1 MSALSI
7 SVPYPV
13 FSGQDGLPLD
23 NGYVWIGTANLYPI
37 TNPIA
42 VYFDEALTI
51 QATQPLRTINGFISN
66 AGTPA
71 QVYVDAVNFSILVQD
86 SKGSMIYNFAD
97 GTGISPD
104 ACGVTYNPPFTGG
117 VAYPVCEK
125 LEQTVSVKDFGAV
138 GNGVA
143 NDSTAVLAAINA
155 AAASNQELFF
165 PSGEYL
171 LTSWSP
177 PTITS
182 PIKIYG
188 EGIDKS
194 TVTGPA
200 VLVNFLNMQES
211 LVINSITLNRF
222 DKTIYGRAGAGVVLP
237 YDEMTFT
244 GVRFTGSTTA
254 LFLEG
259 VSGDNVQSGLRQ
271 LNIQS
276 CRFDTLTY
284 YGLAMTFKRCD
295 NAVIDGNIFTGFT
308 GDQSVQ
314 AVFFGF
320 DQIVPATRKM
330 VSITNNFVSAFLNTF
345 AGPRETHA
353 FMIHEADACYIAG
366 NTIVDIQNSDP
377 NGEDC
382 EGIYIRDVGNA
393 IVTNNILRSIRTYEA
408 YIDIKEDCLYAQVTD
423 NVIDNTA
430 YANDDFTN
438 GIMSFVGN
446 CVISRNTIKNV
457 GGYGINVVA
466 SSVTGTEPSV
476 IQENF
481 ITGVG
486 AFAGIFAF
494 IGNGSVISNNVIS
507 DIKDNYATNPQFGSL
522 AIYDTNPSGIFFIGK
537 TASPN
542 LQMNNNRLNINVS
555 VAHATS
561 YGFNLNAVTSLG
573 NVTMMDNV
581 IRSATQRY
589 IGNVAGG
596 TEAYSVG
603 SFNLEQI
610 LTGQEGFLRFNDGTK
625 VGGVSYDHTANTL
638 VLRTNDNAQK
648 TIVNTTGDLYPAT
661 NNTMK
666 LGIAGNRWSEVFAVN
681 GAINTSDERWKVQR
695 EGGIDEAVLRAWG
708 KVNYVQYKM
717 KHAVEKK
724 GNSAR
729 WHFGVIAQR
738 VKEAFESE
746 GLDPFAYG
754 ILCWDEWADQYE
766 AVLDKQGQPVCDA
779 DGVPT
784 GEKRLTV
791 AAGESYG
798 IRYEEA
804 LALEC
809 AYLRNQL
816 KGA

>member
-1 MSALSI
+1 M
-7 SVPYPV
+7 
-13 FSGQDGLPLD
+13 
-23 NGYVWIGTANLYPI
+23 
-37 TNPIA
+37 
-42 VYFDEALTI
+42 ALTKV
-51 QATQPLRTINGFISN
+51 S
-66 AGTPA
+66 
-71 QVYVDAVNFSILVQD
+71 Y
-86 SKGSMIYNFAD
+86 SMI
-97 GTGISPD
+97 TG
-104 ACGVTYNPPFTGG
+104 A
-117 VAYPVCEK
+117 PVNV
-125 LEQTVSVKDFGAV
+125 LDYGAV
-138 GNGVA
+138 GDGVA

-155 AAASNQELFF
+155 AAASGQELFF
-165 PSGEYL
+165 PAGEYL

-182 PIKIYG
+182 PIRIYG

-194 TVTGPA
+194 TITGPA
-200 VLVNFLNMQES
+200 VLVNFLNMEES
-211 LVINSITLNRF
+211 IVINSITLNRF
-222 DKTIYGRAGAGVVLP
+222 SKIIYGRPGAGVVLP
-237 YDEMTFT
+237 YNEMSFV
-244 GVRFTGSTTA
+244 GVRFTGSTSA
-254 LFLEG
+254 LFLDG
-259 VSGDNVQSGLRQ
+259 LAGDNVQSGLRQ

-276 CRFDTLTY
+276 CRFDTLTAW
-284 YGLAMTFKRCD
+284 GLSMTFKRCD
-295 NAVIDGNIFTGFT
+295 NAVIDGNLFTGFT
-308 GDQSVQ
+308 GSGSVQ
-314 AVFFGF
+314 AVFFGY
-320 DQIVPATRKM
+320 DLVVPATRKM

-345 AGPRETHA
+345 AGQRETHA

-366 NTIVDIQNSDP
+366 NTIVDIQNSDV

-393 IVTNNILRSIRTYEA
+393 IVTNNILRDIRTYEG

-430 YANDDFTN
+430 YEDNDYTN
-438 GIMSFVGN
+438 GIMCFVGN
-446 CVISRNTIKNV
+446 ATISRNKITNV
-457 GGYGINVVA
+457 GGYGINIVA
-466 SSVTGTEPSV
+466 VGATGGDPS
-476 IQENF
+476 IIEENW
-481 ITGVG
+481 ITSVG
-486 AFAGIFAF
+486 AFAGIFAL

-507 DIKDNYATNPQFGSL
+507 DIKDNYVENPQFGSL
-522 AIYDTNPSGIFFIGK
+522 ASYDTNPSGIFFIGN
-537 TASPN
+537 TGSPN
-542 LQMNNNRLNINVS
+542 LQMNDNRMNINVS

-561 YGFNLNAVTSLG
+561 YGFNLNAVTSLA

-581 IRSATQRY
+581 IRAATQRY

-610 LTGQEGFLRFNDGTK
+610 LTGQEGYLRFNDGTK

-638 VLRTNDNAQK
+638 VLRTNDNASK

-681 GAINTSDERWKVQR
+681 GSINTSDERLKVQR
-695 EGGIDEAVLRAWG
+695 DGGIEEAVLRAWS
-708 KVNYVQYKM
+708 KVNYTQFKM
-717 KHAVEKK
+717 KHAVEQK
-724 GNSAR
+724 GDSAR

-746 GLDPFAYG
+746 NLDPFAYG
-754 ILCWDEWADQYE
+754 ILCWDQWENQYE
-766 AVLDKQGQPVCDA
+766 AVLDKEGKPVCDA

-791 AAGESYG
+791 AAGEAYG

-809 AYLRNQL
+809 AYLRSKL
-816 KGA
+816 KF

>member
-1 MSALSI
+1 M
-7 SVPYPV
+7 
-13 FSGQDGLPLD
+13 
-23 NGYVWIGTANLYPI
+23 
-37 TNPIA
+37 
-42 VYFDEALTI
+42 ALTKV
-51 QATQPLRTINGFISN
+51 S
-66 AGTPA
+66 
-71 QVYVDAVNFSILVQD
+71 Y
-86 SKGSMIYNFAD
+86 SMI
-97 GTGISPD
+97 TG
-104 ACGVTYNPPFTGG
+104 A
-117 VAYPVCEK
+117 PVNV
-125 LEQTVSVKDFGAV
+125 LDYGAV

-155 AAASNQELFF
+155 AAASGQELFF
-165 PSGEYL
+165 PAGEYL

-182 PIKIYG
+182 PISIYG

-200 VLVNFLNMQES
+200 VLVNFLNMEES
-211 LVINSITLNRF
+211 IVINSITLNRF
-222 DKTIYGRAGAGVVLP
+222 SKIIYGRAGAGAVLP
-237 YDEMTFT
+237 YDEMSFVN
-244 GVRFTGSTTA
+244 VRFTGSTTA
-254 LFLEG
+254 LFMEG
-259 VSGDNVQSGLRQ
+259 VAGDNVQSGLRQ

-320 DQIVPATRKM
+320 DVIVPATRRM
-330 VSITNNFVSAFLNTF
+330 VSITNNYVSSFLNTF

-438 GIMSFVGN
+438 GIISFVGN

-466 SSVTGTEPSV
+466 SSPTGGEPSV

-522 AIYDTNPSGIFFIGK
+522 AAYDTTPSGIFLIGK
-537 TASPN
+537 TGSPT
-542 LQMNNNRLNINVS
+542 LQMCDNRITVNVS
-555 VAHATS
+555 VAHVAS
-561 YGFNLNAVTSLG
+561 YGFNCNAVTSLG

-581 IRSATQRY
+581 IRSTTKRY
-589 IGNVAGG
+589 YGNVAGG

-603 SFNLEQI
+603 SFNVDQL
-610 LTGQEGFLRFNDGTK
+610 LTGQEGYLRFNDGTY

-638 VLRTNDNAQK
+638 VLRTNDNSGK
-648 TIVNTTGDLYPAT
+648 VLVNTTGDLYPAT
-661 NNTMK
+661 NNAMQ
-666 LGIAGNRWSEVFAVN
+666 LGISGNRWSEVFAVN
-681 GAINTSDERWKVQR
+681 GTINTSDERWKVQR
-695 EGGIDEAVLRAWG
+695 EGGMDEAVLRAWA

-717 KHAVEKK
+717 KHAVEQK
-724 GNSAR
+724 GDGAR

-754 ILCWDEWADQYE
+754 ILCWDQWENQYE
-766 AVLDKQGQPVCDA
+766 AVLDKEGKPVCDA

-791 AAGESYG
+791 AAGEAYG

-809 AYLRNQL
+809 AYLRSKFVN
-816 KGA
+816 

>member
-1 MSALSI
+1 M
-7 SVPYPV
+7 
-13 FSGQDGLPLD
+13 
-23 NGYVWIGTANLYPI
+23 
-37 TNPIA
+37 
-42 VYFDEALTI
+42 ALTKV
-51 QATQPLRTINGFISN
+51 S
-66 AGTPA
+66 
-71 QVYVDAVNFSILVQD
+71 Y
-86 SKGSMIYNFAD
+86 SMI
-97 GTGISPD
+97 TG
-104 ACGVTYNPPFTGG
+104 A
-117 VAYPVCEK
+117 PVNV
-125 LEQTVSVKDFGAV
+125 LDYGAV
-138 GNGVA
+138 GDGVA
-143 NDSTAVLAAINA
+143 DDAGAVLAAINA
-155 AAASNQELFF
+155 AAASGQEVFF
-165 PSGEYL
+165 PAGEYL

-182 PIKIYG
+182 PIKLFG

-200 VLVNFLNMQES
+200 VLVNFLNMEES
-211 LVINSITLNRF
+211 FVVSDITLNRF
-222 DKTIYGRAGAGVVLP
+222 DKIIFGRVGAGAVLP

-254 LFLEG
+254 LFLQG

-271 LNIQS
+271 LNIES

-330 VSITNNFVSAFLNTF
+330 VSITNNYVSEFLNTF

-353 FMIHEADACYIAG
+353 FMIHEAEACYIAG

-466 SSVTGTEPSV
+466 TSPTGAEPS
-476 IQENF
+476 IIEENW

-486 AFAGIFAF
+486 AFAGIFAL

-507 DIKDNYATNPQFGSL
+507 DIKANYATNPQFGSL
-522 AIYDTNPSGIFFIGK
+522 ATYDTTPSGIFQIGK
-537 TASPN
+537 TGSPN
-542 LQMNNNRLNINVS
+542 LQMNDNRLTVNVS
-555 VAHATS
+555 VAHVTS
-561 YGFNLNAVTSLG
+561 YGFNLNAISSLG

-581 IRSATQRY
+581 IRAATQRY

-610 LTGQEGFLRFNDGTK
+610 LTGQEGFVRLNDGTY
-625 VGGVSYDHTANTL
+625 VGGLSYDHTANTL
-638 VLRTNDNAQK
+638 VLRTNDNTSK
-648 TIVNTTGDLYPAT
+648 TLVNATGDLYPSQ
-661 NNTMK
+661 NNAMQ
-666 LGIAGNRWSEVFAVN
+666 LGISGNRWSEVFAVN
-681 GAINTSDERWKVQR
+681 GTINTSDERWKVQR

-717 KHAVEKK
+717 KHAVEQK
-724 GNSAR
+724 GDGAR

-766 AVLDKQGQPVCDA
+766 AVLDKEGKPVCDA

-791 AAGESYG
+791 ASGESYG

-809 AYLRNQL
+809 AYLRSKL
-816 KGA
+816 ES